1 MNKDLKNLKIQTVK
15 YAPPPPGLPIYGQVN
30 PRKITFIGK
39 TNYSTGLEQKK
50 FIFGIKRLDRKN
62 NVNIIGRS
70 GVGKSKM
77 LEIMIRQD
85 IFYDYGLCLFDF
97 DGDIISSLLD
107 FIPKE
112 KINNVILI
120 DFAVKDKFIAFN
132 PFSNIHSDFKHQ
144 FVNGLIE
151 IMKNQFGENWNWTPR
166 LEHLFRF
173 TILALLEKPNS
184 TFKDII
190 LMLTDINFRKNV
202 IHFIHDDLTKNFWEN
217 EFGHLSNFKNFND
230 EVLIPLI
237 NKISTLLSNPYLNS
251 VLSQTENK
259 INFNDFIEN
268 NKIVLI
274 NLSNQIIGKNEA
286 SFLGLLMLLNIKQ
299 AGFLRMSLNQN
310 FNEYYIYVDDF
321 YMINNKVF
329 EEFIINSKKY
339 KFLLTLAYKQISQFD
354 SNLRNTILNN
364 FSNHI
369 IFRLTNEDATILK
382 SEFNPFFDI
391 KDMINLGNQEFYIK
405 MIIDGETKDPF
416 SAQTL
421 KVLKP
426 HHPSFKNEILK
437 KSFLDYY
444 LNKPE

>member
-1 MNKDLKNLKIQTVK
+1 MSKDLKNFKIQTVK

-39 TNYSTGLEQKK
+39 TNYSTSLEQKN
-50 FIFGIKRLDRKN
+50 FIFGIKRLDRKH

-70 GVGKSKM
+70 GVGKSKL

-97 DGDIISSLLD
+97 DGDIISNLLD

-112 KINNVILI
+112 KINNIVLI
-120 DFAVKDKFIAFN
+120 DFAAKDKFIGFN
-132 PFSNIHSDFKHQ
+132 PFLNINSDFKHQ

-190 LMLTDINFRKNV
+190 LMLTDVNFRRNV
-202 IHFIHDDLTKNFWEN
+202 IHFIRDDLTKNFWEK
-217 EFGHLSNFKNFND
+217 EFESLSVFKNFND

-237 NKISTLLSNPYLNS
+237 NKISSLLSNPYLNNI
-251 VLSQTENK
+251 LSQKENK
-259 INFNDFIEN
+259 IDFNDFIQN
-268 NKIVLI
+268 NKIILI
-274 NLSNQIIGKNEA
+274 NLASQIIGKNEA

-299 AGFLRMSLNQN
+299 AGFLRMNLNQN

-321 YMINNKVF
+321 YMINNKIF
-329 EEFIINSKKY
+329 EEFIMNSKKY
-339 KFLLTLAYKQISQFD
+339 KFLLTLSYKQISQFD
-354 SNLRNTILNN
+354 SNIKNTILNN
-364 FSNHI
+364 FGIHI
-369 IFRLTNEDATILK
+369 IFRLTNEDAAILK
-382 SEFNPFFDI
+382 SEFSPVFDI

-405 MIIDGETKDPF
+405 MIIDNETKDPF

-421 KVLKP
+421 KVLNPP
-426 HHPSFKNEILK
+426 HQSFKNEILK
-437 KSFLDYY
+437 NSFLNYY